1 MIVDITM
8 PRLSDTM
15 KEGYLVAWHK
25 AVGDTVAVGED
36 LADIESDKATMSY
49 QCDHS
54 GTVVELVAEI
64 DEAVDV
70 GAVIARVEVAG

>member
-1 MIVDITM
+1 VIVDITM

-15 KEGYLVAWHK
+15 QEGYLVAWHK
-25 AVGDTVAVGED
+25 AVGDTITSGED
-36 LADIESDKATMSY
+36 LVDIESDKATLSY
-49 QCDHS
+49 QCEHS

-70 GAVIARVEVAG
+70 GAVIARVDVAG